1 MLNQLLYKA
10 SVRSEHETDIIKT
23 KAHRG
28 QHRGFLE
35 EVFPHLLVCVL
46 DDSTEAN

>member
-35 EVFPHLLVCVL
+35 VFPHLLVCVL
-46 DDSTEAN
+46 GDSTEAS